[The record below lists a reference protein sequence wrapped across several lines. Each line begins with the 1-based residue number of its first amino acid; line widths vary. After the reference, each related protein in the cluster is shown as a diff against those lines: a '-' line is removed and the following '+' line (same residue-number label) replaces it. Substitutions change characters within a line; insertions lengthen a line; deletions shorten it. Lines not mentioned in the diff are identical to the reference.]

1 MKRYQIATSLLTAS
15 LLFGAFA
22 QHQSGGAA
30 SGGAGGT
37 ASGGAALPAYDEAEF
52 IGSLPARE
60 GVDGAGMRVLLFSKT
75 AGFRHDSIPASQE
88 VMRRLSITHN
98 FDLTQ
103 TEDAS
108 IFNERAL
115 REFDV
120 VVFASTTGEV
130 LDAPQ
135 QEAFEAFVE
144 AGGGFVGV
152 HAASDTL
159 YEWPWYGE
167 LVGAYFEGHPPGTS
181 VATVQN
187 EDVQHASTDHLGAS
201 FQLEDEWYFFD
212 RNPREDV
219 HVLLTLDK
227 GSNDALANYGEG
239 AEAAEESDHPITWC
253 QEYEGGR
260 SWYTALGHR
269 SEVWQDVRFQEML
282 LDGVLWAAER
292 AAGSCTLDMN
302 VNREVLVSGMQ
313 EPMTLDVASDGRV
326 FYNER
331 AGSVNVWSEEG
342 GLQTIRTFDVAT
354 EEEHGMLGL
363 ALDPDFD
370 ENNYIYLYYTP
381 KEGEGNHLV
390 RYTYDDSDG
399 TPKFVEGSA
408 QELLTVPTVRDTCC
422 HVAGAINFGPDGKLY
437 LSTGDNTNPF
447 ESDGFA
453 PIDRQP
459 GRDNFNALRTAGN
472 PNDLR
477 GKILRLNKDG
487 SVPDD
492 NPFVGQEG
500 HRPEVYAMGF
510 RNPFRF
516 RIDPETGWL
525 LVGNVGPDANDAIPN
540 RGPSGYD
547 EWHVITEGG
556 QDAGWPTCIGNN
568 RGYENWDFAAQ
579 RSRGTF
585 DCSAKAPATIWYP
598 YSHSDAFPE
607 LGQVGRN
614 AQGGP
619 RLHNIEGAA
628 YQWPDEVVGKW
639 LIYEWQRH
647 FIQLATFSEDGT
659 QVEGIEPFMTH
670 GLIRPMDLIQG
681 PDGALYLLEYGTNW
695 FAANADAR
703 LSRITPGEN

>member
-1 MKRYQIATSLLTAS
+1 MNRYKLTTSLLAAS
-15 LLFGAFA
+15 LFFCGYA
-22 QHQSGGAA
+22 QQQSDSTASGGAA
-30 SGGAGGT
+30 SGGAATGE
-37 ASGGAALPAYDEAEF
+37 YNEAEF
-52 IGSLPARE
+52 QGSLPARE
-60 GVDGAGMRVLLFSKT
+60 GITGDGMRVLMFSET
-75 AGFRHDSIPASQE
+75 AGFRHDSIPAAKE
-88 VMRRLSITHN
+88 VMRRLSITHD
-98 FDLTQ
+98 FDLVQ
-103 TEDAS
+103 TEDSS

-130 LDAPQ
+130 LNAQ
-135 QEAFEAFVE
+135 QQAAFRAFIE
-144 AGGGFVGV
+144 GGGGFVGV

-159 YEWPWYGE
+159 YEWPWYGN

-181 VATVQN
+181 VATVEN
-187 EDVQHASTDHLGAS
+187 EDVLNASTDHLGES
-201 FQLEDEWYFFD
+201 FQLDDEWYFFD
-212 RNPREDV
+212 RNPRGNV
-219 HVLLTLDK
+219 HVLLTLDES
-227 GSNDALANYGEG
+227 SNDALANYGGGEQEAEG
-239 AEAAEESDHPITWC
+239 EEDSDHPITWC

-269 SEVWQDVRFQEML
+269 DQVWQDVRFQEML
-282 LDGVLWAAER
+282 LDGMLWASER
-292 AAGSCTLDMN
+292 AGGNCALNADVTT
-302 VNREVLVSGMQ
+302 EVLISDMQ

-331 AGSVNVWSEEG
+331 GGGVFVWSEDAG
-342 GLQTIRTFDVAT
+342 RQTIRTFDVWT

-381 KEGEGNHLV
+381 LEGEGNHLV

-408 QELLTVPTVRDTCC
+408 QELLTVPTVRDSCC
-422 HVAGAINFGPDGKLY
+422 HLGGAINFGPDGKLY

-453 PIDRQP
+453 PIDRQQ
-459 GRDNFNALRTAGN
+459 GRAAFNALRSAGN

-487 SVPDD
+487 SVPED

-500 HRPEVYAMGF
+500 YRPEVYAIGF

-525 LVGNVGPDANDAIPN
+525 LVGNVGPDAQEEIPN
-540 RGPSGYD
+540 RGPMGYD

-556 QDAGWPTCIGNN
+556 QDAGWPTCIANN
-568 RGYENWDFAAQ
+568 RGYQDWDFGAQ

-585 DCSAKAPATIWYP
+585 DCSDKTPATIWYP

-607 LGQVGRN
+607 LSQGGRN

-619 RLHNIEGAA
+619 RLRNIEGAQ
-628 YQWPDEVVGKW
+628 YQWPEEMVGKW
-639 LIYEWQRH
+639 LIYEWQRS
-647 FIQLATFSEDGT
+647 FIQLATFSDDGT
-659 QVEGIEPFMTH
+659 QVEAIDPFIMHGI
-670 GLIRPMDLIQG
+670 IRPMDLIQG

-703 LSRITPGEN
+703 LSRITPSED